1 MLLLIIA
8 VALVTVVTLIFLL
21 IRALNETRE
30 PFQSEDEAPNGK
42 EPSLLIL
49 VLEIICRFAILLAI
63 ITTIIAWRV
72 YTIRTG
78 GY

>member
-1 MLLLIIA
+1 MIILIIT
-8 VALVTVVTLIFLL
+8 VALVAVVTLIFLL
-21 IRALNETRE
+21 IKALNEARK
-30 PFQSEDEAPNGK
+30 PFQPEDEAPNGK

-49 VLEIICRFAILLAI
+49 ILEIICGFAILFAI